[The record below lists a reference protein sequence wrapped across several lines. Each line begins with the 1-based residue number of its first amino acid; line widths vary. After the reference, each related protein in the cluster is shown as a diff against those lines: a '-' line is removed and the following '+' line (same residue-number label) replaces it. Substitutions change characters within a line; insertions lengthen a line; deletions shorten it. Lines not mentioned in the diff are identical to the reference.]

1 MRCAIQELVAKLA
14 SCTRPGLRRTARERT
29 FRPPWGLCDL
39 CGDPSPGT
47 REIVLT
53 RQRRRSAQRG
63 SYSALTNDV
72 IFQPPTRGSRISCH
86 VPVTGGPPGHSTRL
100 SPSAAQPAV
109 FGAAGGS
116 ASSFAGAGGGAIS
129 VAIASSALGSA
140 CHMAIAASAPVPPPR
155 LHTTSSASCR
165 RCLLLLC

>member
-1 MRCAIQELVAKLA
+1 MRSAIQELVVFLA
-14 SCTRPGLRRTARERT
+14 WCTRLGLRRTARERT
-29 FRPPWGLCDL
+29 FRSSWCLCAL
-39 CGDPSPGT
+39 CGDPGPGT

-63 SYSALTNDV
+63 SYSALTSDV

-109 FGAAGGS
+109 FGAAAGS
-116 ASSFAGAGGGAIS
+116 ASSFGAAGGGAIS
-129 VAIASSALGSA
+129 VAIA
-140 CHMAIAASAPVPPPR
+140 
-155 LHTTSSASCR
+155 
-165 RCLLLLC
+165 